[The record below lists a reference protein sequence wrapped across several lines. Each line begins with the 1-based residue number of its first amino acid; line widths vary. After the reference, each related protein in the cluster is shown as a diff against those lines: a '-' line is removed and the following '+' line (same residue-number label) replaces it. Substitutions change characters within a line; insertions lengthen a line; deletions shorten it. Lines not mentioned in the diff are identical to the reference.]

1 MRILYVVLVTLA
13 GLVLVESAQ
22 ATSIFLD
29 NCDAQGCQGTTLS
42 LSVVAN
48 IGSFDVTLTIN
59 SDNYSGTRL
68 GLNQVGFGAIQN
80 WTSVTLDS
88 SPTTGWSKPTAADVS
103 SAGLCAV
110 GGASD
115 KICTSGFVNITGG
128 GNYTWEFTVTGGTL
142 KPLSDWHIG
151 GQFADSAAATR
162 GQIISAGPAIPEPS
176 AALVFGVGT
185 LLVARRVRHS

>member
-1 MRILYVVLVTLA
+1 MGTGKWVSGTSGSQAEVGTMRILYVVLVTLA

-88 SPTTGWSKPTAADVS
+88 SPNGSWLNPPVAADVS
-103 SAGLCAV
+103 SNG
-110 GGASD
+110 
-115 KICTSGFVNITGG
+115 
-128 GNYTWEFTVTGGTL
+128 
-142 KPLSDWHIG
+142 
-151 GQFADSAAATR
+151 
-162 GQIISAGPAIPEPS
+162 
-176 AALVFGVGT
+176 
-185 LLVARRVRHS
+185 